1 MVMLTAIGVKHTE
14 RRRRQTDGKL
24 SDGSKGVTNSD
35 AKKKKKKKSLAKTQ
49 EKNRSKNIFP
59 QRRKGQRVRFGWCIL
74 GGCLLVLPGKS
85 GS

>member
-1 MVMLTAIGVKHTE
+1 M
-14 RRRRQTDGKL
+14 DGKL

-35 AKKKKKKKSLAKTQ
+35 AKKKKKSPRQKTQ
-49 EKNRSKNIFP
+49 RKTEAKIFFLSAE
-59 QRRKGQRVRFGWCIL
+59 KGQRVRFGWCIL